1 MENIPIVC
9 YLFTCFDEISSL
21 KEFIKNYKKYSS
33 GVNHKLI
40 ICFKLLDRSK
50 INDFENIMINIDFTP
65 YIDPV
70 KINDFDL
77 GSYKRV
83 AENYPLNQILFL
95 NSHSY
100 PICDNWLSK
109 LIKYSNYNTLIGTTA
124 SNESILDSI
133 KLKKKHKI
141 LSHILKKI
149 YYKMRFN
156 AFPNPHIRTTG
167 FLINGKKFLD
177 YINNKKIYSKEDAWE
192 IESGKNSLTNYF
204 KNDNCNIYIINS
216 DGDKFIEKD
225 WKLSET
231 YNYLNQSKTIISDK
245 HIRKYNVLNDND
257 KLLSQKKV
265 WGG

>member
-33 GVNHKLI
+33 GINHKLI

-50 INDFENIMINIDFTP
+50 INDLVNIIININFTP

-70 KINDFDL
+70 KINDFDF
-77 GSYKRV
+77 GTYKRV

-109 LIKYSNYNTLIGTTA
+109 LVKYSNYNTLIGTSA

-133 KLKKKHKI
+133 KLKKK
-141 LSHILKKI
+141 
-149 YYKMRFN
+149 
-156 AFPNPHIRTTG
+156 T
-167 FLINGKKFLD
+167 
-177 YINNKKIYSKEDAWE
+177 
-192 IESGKNSLTNYF
+192 
-204 KNDNCNIYIINS
+204 
-216 DGDKFIEKD
+216 
-225 WKLSET
+225 
-231 YNYLNQSKTIISDK
+231 
-245 HIRKYNVLNDND
+245 
-257 KLLSQKKV
+257 
-265 WGG
+265 